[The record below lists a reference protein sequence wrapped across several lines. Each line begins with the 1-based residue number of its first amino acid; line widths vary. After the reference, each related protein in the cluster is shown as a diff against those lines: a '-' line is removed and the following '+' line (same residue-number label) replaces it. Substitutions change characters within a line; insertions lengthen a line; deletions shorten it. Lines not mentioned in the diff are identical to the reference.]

1 MQSREFGVG
10 HPAIPSRAFTARHPA
25 IQSTTLAQVAVY
37 GVGYSEYGKC
47 KR

>member
-37 GVGYSEYGKC
+37 RVGYSEYGKC